1 MPIPSLISTPGAA
14 NANTY
19 ADLAYYKTFISIR
32 RPKLSWAALA
42 AGSTIDD
49 DLTVDLLAACSLL
62 NSSFEWTGE
71 ATTTTQ
77 ALIAPRIGWLNRNGV
92 AIDSTAVPDDLKSA
106 QCELASQL
114 HTTDIATDD
123 EAGKANVKSVKAD
136 TVAVEFQSV
145 GDSLESVNT
154 ALRRKQS
161 QFDYLTMPVKVRLHL
176 VPSWYVE
183 AELSR
188 SLILE
193 VL

>member
-1 MPIPSLISTPGAA
+1 MPTPSLVSTPGAS

-19 ADLAYYKTFISIR
+19 ADLAYYKAFVATR
-32 RPKLSWAALA
+32 RPKLTWAALA

-49 DLTVDLLAACSLL
+49 DLIVDLLVACSLL
-62 NSSFEWTGE
+62 NSSFVWTGAA
-71 ATTTTQ
+71 ATATQ
-77 ALIAPRIGWLNRNGV
+77 VLIAPRIGWRNRNGV
-92 AIDSTAVPDDLKSA
+92 AIDSTVVPDDLKNA
-106 QCELASQL
+106 QCELAAQL

-123 EAGKANVKSVKAD
+123 EAGKANVRSVKAD
-136 TVAVEFQSV
+136 TVAVEFQSA

-154 ALRRKQS
+154 VLRRKQS
-161 QFDYLTMPVKVRLHL
+161 QFNYLTMPIKVRLYL